1 MNPSPRVLVCG
12 YSEVGTACLEA
23 LLDLGANVVGL
34 FTHRD
39 DPKENRWFRTPA
51 PVAEAAGG
59 VGEESAERQAGR
71 QSAVSRARESGSRR
85 YAVMGA

>member
-1 MNPSPRVLVCG
+1 MTTPRVLVCG

-51 PVAEAAGG
+51 PVAE
-59 VGEESAERQAGR
+59 VPPPTPP
-71 QSAVSRARESGSRR
+71 ARTPSD
-85 YAVMGA
+85 A